1 MRKLMTAL
9 TVSGMVTA
17 GSVIFAQDAV
27 SLVELAKRRGRNE
40 ATVIVEREIP
50 PTPLPDL
57 VDMSVMVLRGRVIK
71 AETHLSD
78 DESNVYTDYVVAPL
92 EVLKQPADFAIAARP
107 GPGAGIVVRKL
118 GGTVKVGGFTLRTQT
133 ESDAWDIPVR
143 IGDDYLLFLSRGS
156 GRSEVRPST
165 GLFHLTNVHLS
176 IFAVQGGRL
185 KAMSLQTT
193 ASSLL
198 PTDQA
203 DEVFALVRDMVAKN
217 R

>member
-1 MRKLMTAL
+1 MRKLISAL
-9 TVSGMVTA
+9 MVLGTGTVS
-17 GSVIFAQDAV
+17 SVVFAQDAV
-27 SLVELAKRRGRNE
+27 SLIELAKRRGRNE

-57 VDMSVMVLRGRVIK
+57 VDLSAMVLRGRIIK
-71 AETHLSD
+71 IETHLSD
-78 DESNVYTDYVVAPL
+78 DESNVYTDYVVAPV
-92 EVLKQPADFAIAARP
+92 EVLKQPADFTIAATP
-107 GPGAGIVVRKL
+107 GPTSGIVVRKL

-156 GRSEVRPST
+156 GRSQVRAST
-165 GLFHLTNVHLS
+165 ALFYLTNAHLS
-176 IFAVQGGRL
+176 IFAIQEGRL

-198 PTDQA
+198 PTDRA
-203 DEVFALVRDMVAKN
+203 DEVLALVRDMIAKS